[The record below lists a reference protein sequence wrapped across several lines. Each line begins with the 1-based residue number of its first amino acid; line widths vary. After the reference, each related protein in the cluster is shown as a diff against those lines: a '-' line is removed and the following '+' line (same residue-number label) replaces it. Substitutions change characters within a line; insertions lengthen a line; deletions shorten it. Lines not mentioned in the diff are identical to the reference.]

1 MLQSYTISEERFF
14 PQLPLHFCY
23 CCIFMIRTT
32 ITVILFFVIISV
44 VIIIIIVNFVQSN
57 GKTLEALECDA
68 FGGSEKQS
76 IVFIQYMFYTD

>member
-1 MLQSYTISEERFF
+1 
-14 PQLPLHFCY
+14 
-23 CCIFMIRTT
+23 MIRTT

-44 VIIIIIVNFVQSN
+44 VIIIIIIVNFVQSN